1 LWKPL
6 PSRLSGNDLIVEV
19 GEDVHNYAHLPNLF
33 MPQRLINERDLPSGE
48 AKLHIMNFAIRRMT
62 EAGYVYI
69 GMDHFAK
76 LENELAVA
84 LRQGRLHRNFQGYS
98 THADCD
104 LVALGVTT
112 IGKVGPTYSQNYRTL
127 DEYYD
132 RLN

>member
-33 MPQRLINERDLPSGE
+33 MPQRLINESDLPSGE